1 MLAPDAVPTILPNLP
16 AYLTL
21 KTPAPR
27 TQTKRRHQ
35 GVPAENDNRKRRR
48 ISTPAQ
54 VLVDTNCAT
63 SAGSDE
69 ADKASSSPSSEAVV
83 TLDDLRGLDLPS
95 KSWALHEFPGFDGV
109 SYVACS
115 LNSSTRELSIERAVF
130 FSSANN
136 GSVECEAFV
145 QDKLISKSSLVM
157 VQEASDALQLV
168 ASVPLCCGAAE
179 TSVLPPSDLTHGLH
193 AQMKL
198 RGEIFYSVKCMGKS
212 GKEAGRVSGFVDLG
226 AYTPK
231 EEKQLPCD
239 HGLVVMFVPLTG
251 SWSQILGTFA
261 TRTNIKGELLAK
273 IVLEAT
279 ILAEKAGLFVNYVT
293 CDAATWNR
301 KMWRIMGVKANSKEV
316 IAKRVHTSDDKRS
329 LYFLSDFPHLVKN
342 IRNRL
347 LQTSFHTP
355 DGKVSMGPLREALK
369 IDENNLTLKAMPR
382 LTKTHIEPNNF
393 EKMRVSLAFQIF
405 GSDSLRGLQ
414 LYKSQLEK
422 CCGNIEPTQKFF
434 RMADDERLPGNSQT
448 TAAQVE
454 FAVAQS

>member
-1 MLAPDAVPTILPNLP
+1 MQQSLKLSLFKAPKDEERRLLWERNLHRLDKPLDADCAVCELHFEPHFIVRDYVHVIDGVEVRIPRGTPMLAPDAVRTILPNLP

-212 GKEAGRVSGFVDLG
+212 GKE
-226 AYTPK
+226 
-231 EEKQLPCD
+231 
-239 HGLVVMFVPLTG
+239 
-251 SWSQILGTFA
+251 
-261 TRTNIKGELLAK
+261 GECM
-273 IVLEAT
+273 T
-279 ILAEKAGLFVNYVT
+279 
-293 CDAATWNR
+293 
-301 KMWRIMGVKANSKEV
+301 
-316 IAKRVHTSDDKRS
+316 
-329 LYFLSDFPHLVKN
+329 
-342 IRNRL
+342 
-347 LQTSFHTP
+347 
-355 DGKVSMGPLREALK
+355 
-369 IDENNLTLKAMPR
+369 
-382 LTKTHIEPNNF
+382 
-393 EKMRVSLAFQIF
+393 
-405 GSDSLRGLQ
+405 
-414 LYKSQLEK
+414 
-422 CCGNIEPTQKFF
+422 
-434 RMADDERLPGNSQT
+434 
-448 TAAQVE
+448 
-454 FAVAQS
+454 